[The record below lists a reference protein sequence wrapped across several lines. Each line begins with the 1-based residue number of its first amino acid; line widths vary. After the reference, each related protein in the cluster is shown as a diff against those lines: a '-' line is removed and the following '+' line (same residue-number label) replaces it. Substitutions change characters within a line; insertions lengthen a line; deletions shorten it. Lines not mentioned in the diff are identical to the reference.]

1 MVPRL
6 HKKIKE
12 DHPECG
18 IRMVELFH
26 HSTIASQAQLLRRGT
41 REDIIATATPED
53 SEISGD
59 RSPDTI
65 QLATPES
72 SPTLNS
78 SSVTLD
84 RDGDRSVA
92 VVGVAGKFPGAEDP
106 DELYE
111 NLAKGRSGIRESASK
126 HASKSL
132 PEGCLWIPRVGS
144 LAGAED
150 FDHSFWRLTR
160 EEAMDM
166 DPQQRLFLTA
176 AVQALDDA
184 GISTFKDQVN
194 RVGVFV
200 GAAANRYH
208 HFTQAVAG
216 DAFQRANRGFVAP
229 CLSAR
234 TAYHLNLHGPNVTI
248 NTNCA
253 SGTVALSLAIDALRN
268 NRCDVAVVGG
278 VSVQLFE

>member
-6 HKKIKE
+6 HKRMQE
-12 DHPECG
+12 DHPGCE

-26 HSTIASQAQLLRRGT
+26 HSTIASQAELLRRGARDT
-41 REDIIATATPED
+41 AIASSVDGQGDDSSDTAT
-53 SEISGD
+53 
-59 RSPDTI
+59 T
-65 QLATPES
+65 TPTPTTTTAS
-72 SPTLNS
+72 SPTLDNS
-78 SSVTLD
+78 SITTD
-84 RDGDRSVA
+84 QDRSVA
-92 VVGVAGKFPGAEDP
+92 VIGIAGKFPGADDP

-111 NLAKGRSGIRESASK
+111 NLTNGRSGIREDSGYSGQ
-126 HASKSL
+126 KSL
-132 PEGCLWIPRVGS
+132 PEGCLWVPRVGS
-144 LAGAED
+144 LSGVED
-150 FDHSFWRLTR
+150 FDHSFWKLTR

-176 AVQALDDA
+176 ALQALDDA
-184 GISTFKDQVN
+184 RIGTFKDQAN
-194 RVGVFV
+194 KIGVFV

-229 CLSAR
+229 CISAR

-268 NRCDVAVVGG
+268 HRCDVAVVGG